1 MEVMFVF
8 VRIYFIVVLVEIL
21 FHLRLEFPS
30 QRVAL
35 NVERR
40 GFILLVGCSS
50 IKADGRGEKEVLM
63 QEIRKKAEERKN
75 MIDENLKGVKNIIMV
90 MSGKGGVGK
99 STVASNL
106 ALVLAE
112 RGNKVGLL
120 DIDIHGPNLP
130 LMLGVDKERM
140 KPSSGNRIEPVQVTD
155 NLKLASMGF
164 LLADEKQA
172 VIWRGPL
179 KMKVIQQFLGDI
191 QWGILDWLI
200 VDAPPGT
207 GDEPLSMAQLV
218 PATSAVIV
226 TTPQKVSI
234 LDVRKSVTFA
244 QKLNLKILGIVEN
257 MSGLI
262 CPKCGEKIALFKEGG
277 GERVASEM
285 GIPFLGSIPI
295 EPKVVDATDAG
306 IPYVIEYPDSEAA
319 KAFKGIVNKISKI
332 QN

>member
-1 MEVMFVF
+1 
-8 VRIYFIVVLVEIL
+8 
-21 FHLRLEFPS
+21 
-30 QRVAL
+30 
-35 NVERR
+35 
-40 GFILLVGCSS
+40 
-50 IKADGRGEKEVLM
+50 M
-63 QEIRKKAEERKN
+63 QEIGNEAKDSRSLIK
-75 MIDENLKGVKNIIMV
+75 ENLKEVRNITMV

-99 STVASNL
+99 STIASNL
-106 ALVLAE
+106 ALSLAKK
-112 RGNKVGLL
+112 GYKVGLL

-130 LMLGVDKERM
+130 LMLGVDKEHM
-140 KPSSGNRIEPVQVTD
+140 EVSKDNRIEPVIIND

-164 LLADEKQA
+164 LLPDKKEAI
-172 VIWRGPL
+172 IWRGPL
-179 KMKVIQQFLGDI
+179 KMKVIEQFLKDI
-191 QWGILDWLI
+191 QWGALDWLI

-218 PATSAVIV
+218 PATSAIIV
-226 TTPQKVSI
+226 TTPQEISI

-295 EPKVVDATDAG
+295 EPKVVEATDIG
-306 IPYVIEYPDSEAA
+306 MPYITEYPDSSVA
-319 KAFKGIVNKISKI
+319 KAYKRIIENVFNILKLS
-332 QN
+332 

>member
-1 MEVMFVF
+1 MP
-8 VRIYFIVVLVEIL
+8 EIGNEAKDSRSL
-21 FHLRLEFPS
+21 
-30 QRVAL
+30 
-35 NVERR
+35 
-40 GFILLVGCSS
+40 
-50 IKADGRGEKEVLM
+50 IK
-63 QEIRKKAEERKN
+63 
-75 MIDENLKGVKNIIMV
+75 ENLKEVRNITMV

-99 STVASNL
+99 STIASNL
-106 ALVLAE
+106 ALSLAKK
-112 RGNKVGLL
+112 GYKVGLL

-130 LMLGVDKERM
+130 LILGVDKEHM
-140 KPSSGNRIEPVQVTD
+140 EVSKDNRIEPVIIND

-164 LLADEKQA
+164 LLPDKKEAI
-172 VIWRGPL
+172 IWRGPL
-179 KMKVIQQFLGDI
+179 KMKVIEQFLKDI
-191 QWGILDWLI
+191 QWGALDWLI

-218 PATSAVIV
+218 PATSAIIV
-226 TTPQKVSI
+226 TTPQEISI

-295 EPKVVDATDAG
+295 EPKVVEATDIG
-306 IPYVIEYPDSEAA
+306 MPYITEYPDSIVA
-319 KAFKGIVNKISKI
+319 KAYKRIIENVFNILKLL
-332 QN
+332 

>member
-1 MEVMFVF
+1 
-8 VRIYFIVVLVEIL
+8 
-21 FHLRLEFPS
+21 
-30 QRVAL
+30 
-35 NVERR
+35 
-40 GFILLVGCSS
+40 
-50 IKADGRGEKEVLM
+50 M
-63 QEIRKKAEERKN
+63 QEIGNEAKDSRSLIN
-75 MIDENLKGVKNIIMV
+75 ENLKEVRNIIMV

-99 STVASNL
+99 STIASNFALSL
-106 ALVLAE
+106 AKK
-112 RGNKVGLL
+112 GYKVGLL

-130 LMLGVDKERM
+130 LMLGVDKEHM
-140 KPSSGNRIEPVQVTD
+140 EVSKDNRIEPVIIND

-164 LLADEKQA
+164 LLPDKKEAI
-172 VIWRGPL
+172 IWRGPL
-179 KMKVIQQFLGDI
+179 KMKVIEQFLKDI
-191 QWGILDWLI
+191 QWGALDWLI

-218 PATSAVIV
+218 PATSAIIV
-226 TTPQKVSI
+226 TTPQEISI

-295 EPKVVDATDAG
+295 EPKVVEATDTG
-306 IPYVIEYPDSEAA
+306 MPYITEYPDSSVA
-319 KAFKGIVNKISKI
+319 KAYKRIIGNVFNILKLS
-332 QN
+332 

>member
-1 MEVMFVF
+1 
-8 VRIYFIVVLVEIL
+8 
-21 FHLRLEFPS
+21 
-30 QRVAL
+30 
-35 NVERR
+35 
-40 GFILLVGCSS
+40 
-50 IKADGRGEKEVLM
+50 M
-63 QEIRKKAEERKN
+63 QEIGNEAKDSMSLIK
-75 MIDENLKGVKNIIMV
+75 ENLKEVRNIIMV

-99 STVASNL
+99 STIASNL
-106 ALVLAE
+106 ALSLAKK
-112 RGNKVGLL
+112 GYKVGLL

-130 LMLGVDKERM
+130 LMLGVDKEHM
-140 KPSSGNRIEPVQVTD
+140 EVSKDNRIEPVIIND

-164 LLADEKQA
+164 LLPDKKEAI
-172 VIWRGPL
+172 IWRGPL
-179 KMKVIQQFLGDI
+179 KMKVIEQFLKDI
-191 QWGILDWLI
+191 QWGALDWLI

-218 PATSAVIV
+218 PATSAIIV
-226 TTPQKVSI
+226 TTPQEISI

-295 EPKVVDATDAG
+295 EPKVVEATDTG
-306 IPYVIEYPDSEAA
+306 MPYVTEYPDSSVA
-319 KAFKGIVNKISKI
+319 KAYKRIIDNVFNILKLS
-332 QN
+332 

>member
-1 MEVMFVF
+1 
-8 VRIYFIVVLVEIL
+8 
-21 FHLRLEFPS
+21 
-30 QRVAL
+30 
-35 NVERR
+35 
-40 GFILLVGCSS
+40 
-50 IKADGRGEKEVLM
+50 M

>member
-1 MEVMFVF
+1 
-8 VRIYFIVVLVEIL
+8 
-21 FHLRLEFPS
+21 
-30 QRVAL
+30 
-35 NVERR
+35 
-40 GFILLVGCSS
+40 
-50 IKADGRGEKEVLM
+50 M
-63 QEIRKKAEERKN
+63 QEIGNAAKDSRSLIK
-75 MIDENLKGVKNIIMV
+75 ENLKEVRNIIMV

-99 STVASNL
+99 STIASNL
-106 ALVLAE
+106 ALSLAKK
-112 RGNKVGLL
+112 GYKVGLL

-130 LMLGVDKERM
+130 LMLGVDKEHM
-140 KPSSGNRIEPVQVTD
+140 EVSKDNRIEPVIIND

-164 LLADEKQA
+164 LLPDKKEAI
-172 VIWRGPL
+172 IWRGPL
-179 KMKVIQQFLGDI
+179 KMKVIEQFLKDI
-191 QWGILDWLI
+191 QWGALDWLI

-218 PATSAVIV
+218 PATSAIIV
-226 TTPQKVSI
+226 TTPQEISI

-295 EPKVVDATDAG
+295 EPKVVEATDTG
-306 IPYVIEYPDSEAA
+306 MPYITEYPDSSVA
-319 KAFKGIVNKISKI
+319 KAYKRIIDNVFNILKLS
-332 QN
+332 

>member
-1 MEVMFVF
+1 
-8 VRIYFIVVLVEIL
+8 
-21 FHLRLEFPS
+21 
-30 QRVAL
+30 
-35 NVERR
+35 
-40 GFILLVGCSS
+40 
-50 IKADGRGEKEVLM
+50 M
-63 QEIRKKAEERKN
+63 QEIGNEAKDSRSLIK
-75 MIDENLKGVKNIIMV
+75 ENLKEVRNIIMV

-99 STVASNL
+99 STIASNL
-106 ALVLAE
+106 ALSLAKK
-112 RGNKVGLL
+112 GYKVGLL

-130 LMLGVDKERM
+130 LMLGVDKEHM
-140 KPSSGNRIEPVQVTD
+140 EVSKDNRIEPVIIND

-164 LLADEKQA
+164 LLPDKKEAI
-172 VIWRGPL
+172 IWRGPL
-179 KMKVIQQFLGDI
+179 KMKVIEQFLKDI
-191 QWGILDWLI
+191 QWGALDWLI

-218 PATSAVIV
+218 PATSAIIV
-226 TTPQKVSI
+226 TTPQEISI

-295 EPKVVDATDAG
+295 EPKVVEATDTG
-306 IPYVIEYPDSEAA
+306 MPYVTEYPDSSVA
-319 KAFKGIVNKISKI
+319 KAYKRIIDNVFNILKLS
-332 QN
+332 

>member
-1 MEVMFVF
+1 
-8 VRIYFIVVLVEIL
+8 
-21 FHLRLEFPS
+21 
-30 QRVAL
+30 
-35 NVERR
+35 
-40 GFILLVGCSS
+40 
-50 IKADGRGEKEVLM
+50 M
-63 QEIRKKAEERKN
+63 QEIGNEAKDSRSLIK
-75 MIDENLKGVKNIIMV
+75 ENLKEVRNITMV

-99 STVASNL
+99 STIASNL
-106 ALVLAE
+106 ALSLAKK
-112 RGNKVGLL
+112 GYKVGLL

-130 LMLGVDKERM
+130 LMLGVDKEHM
-140 KPSSGNRIEPVQVTD
+140 EVSKDNRIEPVIIND

-164 LLADEKQA
+164 LLPDKKEAI
-172 VIWRGPL
+172 IWRGPL
-179 KMKVIQQFLGDI
+179 KMKVIEQFLKDI
-191 QWGILDWLI
+191 QWGALDWLI

-218 PATSAVIV
+218 PVTSAIIV
-226 TTPQKVSI
+226 TTPQEISI

-295 EPKVVDATDAG
+295 EPKVVEATDTG
-306 IPYVIEYPDSEAA
+306 MPYVTEYPDSSVA
-319 KAFKGIVNKISKI
+319 KAYKRIIDNVFNILKLS
-332 QN
+332 